1 MFRVPHQRG
10 LCERARHV
18 LALHIAPQIATTALS
33 GVSQTRNRARF
44 ADDTA
49 RASGENRLL
58 MRVPPSLLART
69 YLTT

>member
-33 GVSQTRNRARF
+33 GVSQTRNRARIVKHN
-44 ADDTA
+44 A
-49 RASGENRLL
+49 RASRENRLL
-58 MRVPPSLLART
+58 MRVSRSLLART
-69 YLTT
+69 YVTT